1 MKHNLTNETSALV
14 VGLGIA
20 IGECIFGVNGPFL
33 FSRFGL
39 NVPGAAVLGVL
50 MGAAVGYSVTTAVL
64 RLHRREKAS
73 GQAGHR
79 IVVDAHLGA
88 NLRA

>member
-1 MKHNLTNETSALV
+1 MKHILANETSALV

-33 FSRFGL
+33 FTRFGL
-39 NVPGAAVLGVL
+39 NVPVAAALGVL
-50 MGAAVGYSVTTAVL
+50 MGAAAGYSVTTAAL
-64 RLHRREKAS
+64 RLRRREKAS
-73 GQAGHR
+73 GQAGHS
-79 IVVDAHLGA
+79 IVVDARLGA

>member
-33 FSRFGL
+33 FNRFGL
-39 NVPGAAVLGVL
+39 NVPGAALLGVL
-50 MGAAVGYSVTTAVL
+50 MGAAVGYSAMTAAL
-64 RLHRREKAS
+64 RFHRREKAS
-73 GQAGHR
+73 GQAGRR
-79 IVVDAHLGA
+79 IVVDGQLGA

>member
-1 MKHNLTNETSALV
+1 MKQNLTNETSALV

-33 FSRFGL
+33 LSRFGL

-50 MGAAVGYSVTTAVL
+50 IAPGNDVLNMRASCTLCLVGI
-64 RLHRREKAS
+64 LHRYEGDYHKA
-73 GQAGHR
+73 
-79 IVVDAHLGA
+79 
-88 NLRA
+88 

>member
-20 IGECIFGVNGPFL
+20 IGECIFGVNGPFV

-39 NVPGAAVLGVL
+39 NVPAAALLGVL
-50 MGAAVGYSVTTAVL
+50 TGAAVGYSATIAAL

-73 GQAGHR
+73 GQAGRR
-79 IVVDAHLGA
+79 IVVDGQLGA

>member
-1 MKHNLTNETSALV
+1 MKQNLTNETSALV

-33 FSRFGL
+33 LSRFGL

-50 MGAAVGYSVTTAVL
+50 MGAAVGYSVMTAAL

-73 GQAGHR
+73 GNAGHR
-79 IVVDAHLGA
+79 IVVDERLGA

>member
-1 MKHNLTNETSALV
+1 MKQNLTNETSALV

-33 FSRFGL
+33 LSRFGL

-50 MGAAVGYSVTTAVL
+50 MGAAVGYSVTTAAL

-73 GQAGHR
+73 GQTGHH
-79 IVVDAHLGA
+79 IVVDAQLSA